1 MRWRFHPI
9 HTKLFL
15 FSKAFQ
21 SLLTVITLP
30 ESQLGIE
37 KSLRN
42 HYTITIDCMAVRHCC
57 SLRRDAFRL
66 NVLGD
71 DVVNESRRIGQVAI
85 QLMYAT
91 TTRLVESVF
100 WPDCQRPISCDSTAQ
115 RFRCTATVPR
125 ALLRRGVTVKE
136 RWILDSVV
144 NLGTFL
150 WQPRRQDCQ
159 VEVCGHQSP

>member
-9 HTKLFL
+9 HIKLFL

-71 DVVNESRRIGQVAI
+71 DVVNESRRIGQVTI
-85 QLMYAT
+85 QLMYST
-91 TTRLVESVF
+91 TTRNSGVSFLARSVSA
-100 WPDCQRPISCDSTAQ
+100 D
-115 RFRCTATVPR
+115 
-125 ALLRRGVTVKE
+125 LLRLDRPTVQMYCDYPAGTAARHYRE
-136 RWILDSVV
+136 RAMDP
-144 NLGTFL
+144 GFGY
-150 WQPRRQDCQ
+150 QPRH
-159 VEVCGHQSP
+159 VPLAT

>member
-71 DVVNESRRIGQVAI
+71 DVVNESRSIGQVAI
-85 QLMYAT
+85 QLMYST
-91 TTRLVESVF
+91 TTRNSGVSFLARSVSARSLAT
-100 WPDCQRPISCDSTAQ
+100 RPPNGSDVLRLSRGHCCGA
-115 RFRCTATVPR
+115 
-125 ALLRRGVTVKE
+125 AL
-136 RWILDSVV
+136 
-144 NLGTFL
+144 
-150 WQPRRQDCQ
+150 P
-159 VEVCGHQSP
+159 